1 MLQLVPLLMT
11 AAALQWQ
18 TDTTGA
24 VAANARLYLK
34 NDAGRIEVRAWE
46 RNEMRIQA
54 EHGSRD
60 EIRIETRGDVIRV
73 EARRRHGRPIV
84 DYRITVPAGMA
95 LQVGGVHA
103 EVHVEGVRGDIQAES
118 VEGDII
124 VRGGGGSMN
133 LSSVEGDI
141 ILDGAR
147 GRVQINAVDGDVHVS
162 NVVGDV
168 TIENIDGELILENI
182 DATRVDANTVDG
194 DVRYSGTIRDGGRY
208 RFTSHDGDVTL
219 AVPAGINATISVAT
233 FDGEFVSDFPLQL
246 NRAQAGRRF
255 SFTLGSGSAT
265 VELESFDGEII
276 LQRR

>member
-1 MLQLVPLLMT
+1 MLQLVPVLMT

-18 TDTTGA
+18 TDTTVA
-24 VAANARLYLK
+24 VQPNARLYLK

-73 EARRRHGRPIV
+73 EGRRRHGRAIV

-103 EVHVEGVRGDIQAES
+103 EIDIDGVRGDIQAES

-124 VRGGGGSMN
+124 VRRGGGTMN
-133 LSSVEGDI
+133 LNSVEGDI
-141 ILDGAR
+141 IVDGAR
-147 GRVQINAVDGDVHVS
+147 GRVQITAVDGDVRVS

-168 TIENIDGELILENI
+168 TIANIDGELILDNI
-182 DATRVDANTVDG
+182 DAARVDANTVDG
-194 DVRYSGTIRDGGRY
+194 DIRYTGTIHDGGRY
-208 RFTSHDGDVTL
+208 RFTSHDGDVVLT
-219 AVPAGINATISVAT
+219 VPPGINATISVAT

-246 NRAQAGRRF
+246 DRAQAGRRF
-255 SFTLGSGSAT
+255 TFTLGSGSAT
-265 VELESFDGEII
+265 VELESFDGEIM